1 MNFLEGYKVGRL
13 LWLVYFKQSTWSWLD
28 VENLQR
34 WRRSA
39 VTGKKILRLT
49 SPPVPIWFLII
60 DPIPIFTLMCAP
72 LTWLAN
78 KYSSTQTLTRY
89 RSRAALIARPAR
101 KQAPGLAWLDSRV
114 QERQG
119 RQPSWIPRH
128 WRPHANEP
136 DIPYPLIQTDWRHA
150 ACVILADEFSE
161 FWEFGYIF
169 VFIW

>member
-89 RSRAALIARPAR
+89 RPAR

-114 QERQG
+114 QERQC
-119 RQPSWIPRH
+119 RQPRPRLVRCRFSICTVFEYCSNFVCICKLLSKY
-128 WRPHANEP
+128 W
-136 DIPYPLIQTDWRHA
+136 LIKLKR
-150 ACVILADEFSE
+150 
-161 FWEFGYIF
+161 
-169 VFIW
+169 FISQSSTKLYK